1 MTPAQA
7 IIYNQAIKD
16 AVSQYHNGIGA
27 IKSLTKRITVTV
39 EHVGRSTIQEVEVE
53 DC

>member
-39 EHVGRSTIQEVEVE
+39 EHQGRSTKQEVEVE
-53 DC
+53 DS

>member
-7 IIYNQAIKD
+7 LIYNQAIKD
-16 AVSQYHNGIGA
+16 AIAQYPHGIGA